1 MDDLNLTP
9 APDYS
14 NPGFDNTPVPTGEP
28 ALPQHPALAHL
39 AVDEPAVEP
48 IPAAVTEPV
57 EVESPVEAAPDPVT
71 VTEPVEVEPVE
82 VESVEA
88 APALAH
94 LPGETPKQASTNSP
108 TAQNDGRNAQRND
121 AEVRYARAAEDAPAL
136 ASAPGQ
142 SQKHTTPLPLL
153 EHKSVMVWAILTT
166 VFCCMF
172 GGLVSIFL
180 SAKSNQLYT
189 QAFYETEPTR
199 RFYLYQQSEAKNR
212 QAKVWI
218 WLNVIIGGIAIF
230 ALFMA
235 ALKDL

>member
-14 NPGFDNTPVPTGEP
+14 NPGFDNTPVPTEEP
-28 ALPQHPALAHL
+28 VLPQHPALAHL
-39 AVDEPAVEP
+39 AVDEPAAEP
-48 IPAAVTEPV
+48 IPEAVTE
-57 EVESPVEAAPDPVT
+57 PVT
-71 VTEPVEVEPVE
+71 VTEPVEVEPPVE
-82 VESVEA
+82 VAPVET

-94 LPGETPKQASTNSP
+94 APGEIPEHGSTSSP
-108 TAQNDGRNAQRND
+108 TVRNDGAGVRNDDRNAQRND

-142 SQKHTTPLPLL
+142 SQKHTTSLPLL

-172 GGLVSIFL
+172 GGLIAIFL

-189 QAFYETEPTR
+189 QAFYETEPAR
-199 RFYLYQQSEAKNR
+199 RYYLYQQSEAKNR

>member
-39 AVDEPAVEP
+39 AVDEPAAEP
-48 IPAAVTEPV
+48 IPTAVPEPV
-57 EVESPVEAAPDPVT
+57 EAVSEPVSVT
-71 VTEPVEVEPVE
+71 VTEPVEVETP
-82 VESVEA
+82 VEA

-94 LPGETPKQASTNSP
+94 LPGETPEHRSTSSS
-108 TAQNDGRNAQRND
+108 TVRNDGGNAQSND
-121 AEVRYARAAEDAPAL
+121 SDVKYARPAEEAPSL

-142 SQKHTTPLPLL
+142 TQKQTTSSLPLL

-172 GGLVSIFL
+172 GGLVAIFL